1 MKQYAYDVFLNGE
14 KIDTVFFNPLS
25 NGNPLMSDV
34 VKKSLIEHDNY
45 DVNIMVFRQG
55 LNK

>member
-14 KIDTVFFNPLS
+14 KIDTVFFNHLS